1 MNVYYVYEWYI
12 KETGQ
17 VFYVGKGKGKRYKAY
32 THKTARFKYMLSNY
46 DCDVRIVVDNMS
58 EKEAYDEEIKRIAYY
73 RSLPDNILINI
84 ADGGGGA
91 TGCLFTPQRRKQFS
105 EKMKNK
111 WETDEGFRNKI
122 LSARKDPNGP
132 YKSEEFRKQISLLVS
147 GEKNPNYGNRWTQD
161 MKEHLSQ
168 KQKNNPRYRDAQNP
182 NAKSVVCLETNE
194 FFPCIKEAVIKYK
207 INSPASISICL
218 KSPYKTA
225 GGLHWIESPE
235 PLSDAECFEK
245 YLQAL
250 GSYEKNFPIICCET
264 KEIFMNQKFFVEY
277 VNQYSS
283 TRNTKEKLKSGGLFV
298 NEKNYMYVKDYLKSR
313 IAETL

>member
-1 MNVYYVYEWYI
+1 
-12 KETGQ
+12 
-17 VFYVGKGKGKRYKAY
+17 
-32 THKTARFKYMLSNY
+32 
-46 DCDVRIVVDNMS
+46 
-58 EKEAYDEEIKRIAYY
+58 
-73 RSLPDNILINI
+73 
-84 ADGGGGA
+84 
-91 TGCLFTPQRRKQFS
+91 
-105 EKMKNK
+105 
-111 WETDEGFRNKI
+111 
-122 LSARKDPNGP
+122 
-132 YKSEEFRKQISLLVS
+132 
-147 GEKNPNYGNRWTQD
+147 

-207 INSPASISICL
+207 INSSASISICL